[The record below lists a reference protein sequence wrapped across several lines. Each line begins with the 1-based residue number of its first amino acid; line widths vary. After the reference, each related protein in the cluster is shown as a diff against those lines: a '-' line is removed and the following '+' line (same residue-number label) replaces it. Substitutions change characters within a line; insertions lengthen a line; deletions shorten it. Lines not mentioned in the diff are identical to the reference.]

1 MFFALGPIENLET
14 LVSLVTPFAGDQPRQ
29 TPDEIR
35 SAYLRF
41 LRDRQPEVPFV
52 GEDHLGIVDDERTT
66 DRLAQLFGLED
77 TPVGKASGYE
87 EGRDPEESLPGWKRD
102 LVAGGIDDC
111 RQLDPTLGAM
121 LDLVTDSVFA
131 TANSLAAG
139 SMTTGKA
146 LGVIWID
153 PLKGWSNF
161 DCVEG
166 LVHEMTHTLL
176 MLDELRYVHY
186 PDYPELK
193 KAENL
198 ARSAIRSEARPLNAV
213 VHSYV
218 VAVEL
223 LALRA
228 RHRPQGFV
236 PRLHAESGELRTKTE
251 RARESMLGLDNFDE
265 LTTPRLVEVLERV
278 DRLLAETPVEEGPA
292 AAVAG
297 LGEAI

>member
-14 LVSLVTPFAGDQPRQ
+14 LVSLVSPFAEDEPRQ
-29 TPDEIR
+29 TPAEVR

-41 LRDRQPEVPFV
+41 LRDRQPEVPFLG
-52 GEDHLGIVDDERTT
+52 GEHIEIVEDEPTT
-66 DRLAQLFGLED
+66 ERLADLFGLED
-77 TPVGKASGYE
+77 TPTGKASGYE
-87 EGRDPEESLPGWKRD
+87 EGRDPNESLPRWKRD

-111 RQLDPTLGAM
+111 QKLDPTLGAM
-121 LDLVTDSVFA
+121 LDLVTDSVFT

-186 PDYPELK
+186 PEYPELK
-193 KAENL
+193 KPENL

-228 RHRPQGFV
+228 RHRPDGFA
-236 PRLHAESGELRTKTE
+236 PRLHAESRELRTKTE
-251 RARESMLGLDNFDE
+251 QARESMLGLENFRE

-278 DRLLAETPVEEGPA
+278 DRLLAETPVEGDRT

-297 LGEAI
+297 AGEAA